1 MKCSP
6 KTSGVRVEELVG
18 VTGLEQGLCLKLREC
33 LHEHSRQTNDSASEM
48 LATILEEEECLKK
61 AS

>member
-1 MKCSP
+1 MIC
-6 KTSGVRVEELVG
+6 TNDEQFL
-18 VTGLEQGLCLKLREC
+18 QGLCLKLREC
-33 LHEHSRQTNDSASEM
+33 LHEHSRQTNDPSFEM